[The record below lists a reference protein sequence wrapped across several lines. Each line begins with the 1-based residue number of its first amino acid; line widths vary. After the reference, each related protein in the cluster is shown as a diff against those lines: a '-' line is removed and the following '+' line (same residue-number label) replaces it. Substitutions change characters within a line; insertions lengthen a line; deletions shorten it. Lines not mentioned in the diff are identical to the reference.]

1 MTHVYQPHAGGFA
14 YFTSGVING
23 AIGVGGTWT
32 AYSTLTLP
40 AYTLGGTVTSNGQS
54 FSGTIANLGTVTTV
68 DLNGGTIDGA
78 IIGGAVPAAGT
89 FTTAAATTGN
99 ITTVNA
105 TTVDTTNIEVTNL
118 KAKDGTAA
126 GSIADATGVVTLA
139 SSVLTTTDINAGTI
153 DGTTQASGT
162 INGPIAAGG
171 TWTAAAAWTL
181 PAFTLGGTVTSNG
194 QSFSGTI
201 ANLGTV
207 TTVDINGGT
216 WQGTIDGNW
225 TAASQTCADLGTVTT
240 ADINGGTIDGV
251 ALGGA
256 SAVSLGTPSSGTLT
270 NCTGL
275 PVSTGISGL
284 AANVATFLATPSSAN
299 LASAVTDETGSGA
312 LVFATSPSFTT
323 PTINTAASVGGSW
336 TAAAAWTLPAFTLG
350 GTVTSN
356 GQSFSGTIANLGTVT
371 TADINGGTID
381 GAVIGATTPAAGT
394 FTNGSF
400 TGTLA
405 VDGSV
410 WLGNAS
416 TDTLNVGNGG
426 IIKDASGNVGIGVT
440 PSAWVGAVPTAM
452 QVKQAAIGANSD
464 GVQSYFASNLYF
476 DGAAWRYINTG
487 QGAIAGLTT
496 QTSTGGHTW
505 WGVAS
510 GTAGNAATLVELGRL
525 TSVGLGIGVTP
536 SYKLATATGLTWAAQ
551 VASNNAAEVH
561 KVGIRA
567 PTDGASDSRADIRFG
582 TTVGS
587 GGSDSYIAFW
597 TNTYGVAY
605 AERMLIDKS
614 GNVGIGVTPSY
625 KLHVGSGQIAAPD
638 GSAAAPAYTF
648 ASSGNSDTGAY
659 LSAADTF
666 AIASAGHLAASVV
679 HVANNYTKF
688 TVRNAT
694 AGITGYAEVELIANS
709 ATGRVKLRDSSH
721 SSAPG
726 TLELTPGSGGSV
738 FIGAGSAATSAT
750 NGFVYIPTCA
760 GTPTGTP
767 TTATGLAPLIVDTT
781 NNKLYFYSGGSW
793 RDAGP

>member
-68 DLNGGTIDGA
+68 DLNGGTIDGT

-126 GSIADATGVVTLA
+126 GSIADATGVVTLG
-139 SSVLTTTDINAGTI
+139 SSVLTTT
-153 DGTTQASGT
+153 
-162 INGPIAAGG
+162 
-171 TWTAAAAWTL
+171 
-181 PAFTLGGTVTSNG
+181 
-194 QSFSGTI
+194 
-201 ANLGTV
+201 
-207 TTVDINGGT
+207 
-216 WQGTIDGNW
+216 
-225 TAASQTCADLGTVTT
+225 
-240 ADINGGTIDGV
+240 DINGGTIDGV

-381 GAVIGATTPAAGT
+381 GTVIGGASAAAGT
-394 FTNGSF
+394 FTTLSNSSLADLTAFRVTGNVSPGSGAGLEIVYVGGTSF
-400 TGTLA
+400 VQSYDRTGAAYRPMNLHA
-405 VDGSV
+405 SSINFNCAIDGITDLTTTGNTT
-410 WLGNAS
+410 LGNAS

-426 IIKDASGNVGIGVT
+426 IIKDASG
-440 PSAWVGAVPTAM
+440 
-452 QVKQAAIGANSD
+452 K
-464 GVQSYFASNLYF
+464 
-476 DGAAWRYINTG
+476 
-487 QGAIAGLTT
+487 
-496 QTSTGGHTW
+496 
-505 WGVAS
+505 
-510 GTAGNAATLVELGRL
+510 
-525 TSVGLGIGVTP
+525 
-536 SYKLATATGLTWAAQ
+536 
-551 VASNNAAEVH
+551 
-561 KVGIRA
+561 
-567 PTDGASDSRADIRFG
+567 
-582 TTVGS
+582 
-587 GGSDSYIAFW
+587 
-597 TNTYGVAY
+597 
-605 AERMLIDKS
+605 
-614 GNVGIGVTPSY
+614 VGIGVTPSY
-625 KLHVGSGQIAAPD
+625 KLHV
-638 GSAAAPAYTF
+638 
-648 ASSGNSDTGAY
+648 DTGAND
-659 LSAADTF
+659 AAGLFTG
-666 AIASAGHLAASVV
+666 S
-679 HVANNYTKF
+679 NPQTKL
-688 TVRNAT
+688 
-694 AGITGYAEVELIANS
+694 YVENS
-709 ATGRVKLRDSSH
+709 ATDGDPVFVARIPETRAWMFGIDDSDSDAFKISPTEDTDWSDAALTLPTSGDRVIF
-721 SSAPG
+721 APAFH
-726 TLELTPGSGGSV
+726 V
-738 FIGAGSAATSAT
+738 TSAT
-750 NGFVYIPTCA
+750 ATGTTPALQSGTYTPELTSITNVF
-760 GTPTGTP
+760 GTPAAQASQWMRVGNVVTVSGIIEVEPASSASDTVVAVSLPIASSLTADEHLSGT
-767 TTATGLAPLIVDTT
+767 AGSQLDARYGGCVYGAPASDKAYVR
-781 NNKLYFYSGGSW
+781 FYGVASSTH
-793 RDAGP
+793 PVCYHFTYVVL

>member
-1 MTHVYQPHAGGFA
+1 MTHVYQPLAGGGA

-68 DLNGGTIDGA
+68 DLNGGTIDGT

-105 TTVDTTNIEVTNL
+105 TTVDATNIEVTNL

-126 GSIADATGVVTLA
+126 GSIADATGVVTLG
-139 SSVLTTTDINAGTI
+139 SSVLTTT
-153 DGTTQASGT
+153 
-162 INGPIAAGG
+162 
-171 TWTAAAAWTL
+171 
-181 PAFTLGGTVTSNG
+181 
-194 QSFSGTI
+194 
-201 ANLGTV
+201 
-207 TTVDINGGT
+207 
-216 WQGTIDGNW
+216 
-225 TAASQTCADLGTVTT
+225 
-240 ADINGGTIDGV
+240 DINGGTIDGV

-381 GAVIGATTPAAGT
+381 GAVIGGASAAAGT
-394 FTNGSF
+394 FTDLTT
-400 TGTLA
+400 TGNTT
-405 VDGSV
+405 
-410 WLGNAS
+410 LGNAS

-426 IIKDASGNVGIGVT
+426 IIKDSSGRVGIGVT
-440 PSAWVGAVPTAM
+440 PS
-452 QVKQAAIGANSD
+452 
-464 GVQSYFASNLYF
+464 
-476 DGAAWRYINTG
+476 
-487 QGAIAGLTT
+487 
-496 QTSTGGHTW
+496 
-505 WGVAS
+505 
-510 GTAGNAATLVELGRL
+510 
-525 TSVGLGIGVTP
+525 
-536 SYKLATATGLTWAAQ
+536 SYKLEANGYIGSRTSTFSGLYVSSTGTGGKEWRWLAGTTAGTSGDSIFDN
-551 VASNNAAEVH
+551 V
-561 KVGIRA
+561 
-567 PTDGASDSRADIRFG
+567 TDGRIHLRFLAGGG
-582 TTVGS
+582 T
-587 GGSDSYIAFW
+587 YFP
-597 TNTYGVAY
+597 
-605 AERMLIDKS
+605 S

-638 GSAAAPAYTF
+638 GSAAAPTYSF
-648 ASSGNSDTGAY
+648 ASSGNADTGIY
-659 LSAADTF
+659 LPASNEVAVAGAGAMLTTFKTDRLTF
-666 AIASAGHLAASVV
+666 ASGYHVTTATATGTTPALQSGTYTPTYTETGTNNITGTVTHVKAHWERVGNIITVHGKAIVESTNTTTTQFTVTLPITSTLTSDLFGFCFAVSGANRSAGWVTESG
-679 HVANNYTKF
+679 NNALVNY
-688 TVRNAT
+688 N
-694 AGITGYAEVELIANS
+694 
-709 ATGRVKLRDSSH
+709 
-721 SSAPG
+721 G
-726 TLELTPGSGGSV
+726 T
-738 FIGAGSAATSAT
+738 AATSQD
-750 NGFVYIPTCA
+750 VYYEFSYEA
-760 GTPTGTP
+760 
-767 TTATGLAPLIVDTT
+767 L
-781 NNKLYFYSGGSW
+781 
-793 RDAGP
+793 